1 MTGCGGTLV
10 ADQWVVTAAHC
21 LVGQYV
27 KWEGVRC
34 KEGEL
39 RRTCDG
45 VIFCR
50 KFDLPDD
57 ISVIIG
63 EHNLHDD
70 NSNDPIRYK
79 LNLSELFTLFFKESS
94 GD

>member
-1 MTGCGGTLV
+1 MGNCGGTLV

-21 LVGQYV
+21 LGKQYEIS
-27 KWEGVRC
+27 EGGDC
-34 KEGEL
+34 FDEGEL

-45 VIFCR
+45 VILCR
-50 KFDLPDD
+50 EYALPDD

-79 LNLSELFTLFFKESS
+79 LNL
-94 GD
+94 

>member
-1 MTGCGGTLV
+1 MGDCGGTLV
-10 ADQWVVTAAHC
+10 ADQWVVTAAYC
-21 LVGQYV
+21 LADQYEIS
-27 KWEGVRC
+27 EGDGCDTGFR
-34 KEGEL
+34 

-45 VIFCR
+45 VIRCR
-50 KFDLPDD
+50 RYERAEDD

-79 LNLSELFTLFFKESS
+79 LNL
-94 GD
+94 

>member
-1 MTGCGGTLV
+1 MLFVFSQGGCGGTLV

-21 LVGQYV
+21 LGKRYEIS
-27 KWEGVRC
+27 EGMDC
-34 KEGEL
+34 LYEGEL

-45 VIFCR
+45 VILCR
-50 KFDLPDD
+50 KYALPDD

-70 NSNDPIRYK
+70 NSNDPKRYK
-79 LNLSELFTLFFKESS
+79 LNL
-94 GD
+94 